1 MQYVQTD
8 DGVRLAYR
16 DLGSGRPL
24 VLVHGLGIDGRIWD
38 YQMPALADRFRVI
51 VPDMRGHGESD
62 KPDSGY
68 SLETLTGDVDTLVT
82 ELELDDVVLVGWSL
96 GGYVG
101 AMYGAGRPSALGRL
115 VVVASGVV
123 HWGADPD
130 VNSTYALD
138 MAAVA
143 EERRQDRPRAEREFV
158 DRIFEVDVGEDTKQ
172 WVWHL
177 CLRTPLYASLSLFDA
192 LDGLERERWREIL
205 GDIAVPTDVFHGAYD
220 DAADRHV
227 ARHVV
232 EDVVSEGRY
241 VEFEHSGHV
250 PFVEEKT
257 RFNDQIRKSAS
268 S

>member
-1 MQYVQTD
+1 MQYVHTD

-16 DLGSGRPL
+16 DVGTGRPL
-24 VLVHGLGIDGRIWD
+24 VLVHGLGIGGRIWD
-38 YQMPALADRFRVI
+38 YQKPALADRFRVI

-62 KPDSGY
+62 KPGSGY
-68 SLETLTGDVDTLVT
+68 SLETLTDDIDTLIT
-82 ELELDDVVLVGWSL
+82 ELDLDNVAFVGWSL

-101 AMYGAGRPSALGRL
+101 SMYAARRPSALGRL

-130 VNSTYALD
+130 VNSTYSLD

-143 EERRQDRPRAEREFV
+143 EERRQDRPGAERAFV
-158 DRIFEVDVGEDTKQ
+158 DRIFAADVGEDTKR
-172 WVWHL
+172 WVWDL

-192 LDGLERERWREIL
+192 LDGLKRERWREIL
-205 GDIAVPTDVFHGAYD
+205 ADIAVPTDVFHGVHD

-227 ARHVV
+227 ARHIV
-232 EDVVSEGRY
+232 EDVASEGRY

-257 RFNDQIRKSAS
+257 RFNDQIRMSVS
-268 S
+268 L